1 MKREIE
7 TGRFLAKTDTGK
19 EYIIV
24 QYQEYI
30 DATHLTSSRREEI
43 AGLKRLA
50 TSTGLDVTY
59 IDPKTFKIVSTGEIV
74 RKV

>member
-7 TGRFLAKTDTGK
+7 IDRFLAKTDNGK

-30 DATHLTSSRREEI
+30 DTTHLTSSRREEI
-43 AGLKRLA
+43 AGHKRLA
-50 TSTGLDVTY
+50 TSTGLDVSY
-59 IDPKTFKIVSTGEIV
+59 IDPKTFKIVNTGEII